1 MIENSYNP
9 DHFLIELTDGKGYTD
24 HINASIDAKSA
35 YLHEYIHYLQDTATY
50 YGAMLRS
57 ECILGNTNKDVIG
70 ASVNEL
76 FLPLCFGKLYIED
89 DRVYFEDTEKLQLGS
104 LALKESMAQEAQRY
118 VFGEKSVSS
127 CSTVLYRGIKTII
140 DRALPSVSNFPLL
153 RFVIEECCLMTTNPV
168 SSLLTL
174 ITKLQNNDIAE
185 ILSENAE
192 EPSAEMLHQKC
203 ETILENNSLLSYNT
217 ISAFDNAEI
226 SLQRNTLSKVA
237 SVLFTSQQDMVANF
251 DRHQKAYKHIETFRQ
266 DNLSKRIDDHFV
278 IVRTLI
284 LYKQTLDITTWH
296 SEFGFP
302 MVRYVNNAGI
312 TEINEIDFSN

>member
-1 MIENSYNP
+1 MIENCYNP
-9 DHFLIELTDGKGYTD
+9 DHFVIELSEGSGHTD
-24 HINASIDAKSA
+24 HTNASLDAKSA
-35 YLHEYIHYLQDTATY
+35 YLHEYMHYLQDTATF

-57 ECILGNTNKDVIG
+57 ERIWGKTSKDVIG
-70 ASVNEL
+70 ASADEL
-76 FLPLCFGKLYIED
+76 FLPLCFGKLYVED
-89 DRVYFEDTEKLQLGS
+89 DRVYFEETEKLQLGS

-118 VFGEKSVSS
+118 LFGEQSVRS
-127 CSTVLYRGIKTII
+127 CSTALYRGIKTVI
-140 DRALPSVSNFPLL
+140 DSALPSFSNYPLL
-153 RFVIEECCLMTTNPV
+153 RFVIEECCLTTTNPV

-174 ITKLQNNDIAE
+174 ITNLQNNDIAE
-185 ILSENAE
+185 ILLENTEETLAE
-192 EPSAEMLHQKC
+192 KLHHKC

-226 SLQRNTLSKVA
+226 FLQRNTLSKVA
-237 SVLFTSQQDMVANF
+237 SVLFTSQQDMVANL

-284 LYKQTLDITTWH
+284 LYKQTHDITTWH

-302 MVRYVNNAGI
+302 MVRYVNNAGN